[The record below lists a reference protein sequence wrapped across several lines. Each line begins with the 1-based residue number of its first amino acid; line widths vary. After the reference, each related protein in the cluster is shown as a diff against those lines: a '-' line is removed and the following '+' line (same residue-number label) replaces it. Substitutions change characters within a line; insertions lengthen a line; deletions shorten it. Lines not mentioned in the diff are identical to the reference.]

1 LLLIKLYSPN
11 IIRSPK
17 DNHNIS
23 ERFTLLWALII
34 NQAQEKAAFDPVNV
48 VIGNINLFADTLDQP
63 NPMKVA
69 YEGSISA

>member
-1 LLLIKLYSPN
+1 M
-11 IIRSPK
+11 
-17 DNHNIS
+17 
-23 ERFTLLWALII
+23 LWALII

-69 YEGSISA
+69 HEGSISA